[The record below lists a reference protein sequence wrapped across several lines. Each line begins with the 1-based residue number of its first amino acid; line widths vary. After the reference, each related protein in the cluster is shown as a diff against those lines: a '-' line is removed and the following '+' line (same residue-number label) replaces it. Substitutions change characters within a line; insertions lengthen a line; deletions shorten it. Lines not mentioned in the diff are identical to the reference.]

1 MSRIQY
7 RLKKRLYRL
16 KAYRRKGFGIH
27 SPYTFYLITSVIEA
41 KLHYYAFAKLQ
52 FHRKKAI
59 ELLKSKL
66 KITSADKSVHLKFKQ
81 EIKRLK
87 DGESIDR
94 LVFRLLN
101 FSKAKTPVYFGSDFG
116 YTASYMAKVDS
127 RNKIT
132 KVGKTE
138 GLKSIFDQIIHEELK
153 ISNLENLNFNQLKDS
168 LPKFDFVVVSDST
181 SAEVLNYLE
190 KNDNKILTNECFLIV
205 LNMYKTE
212 RLESFWLKMREKE
225 HYRVG
230 FDLFHMGILIAKEG
244 MQKQNYTRKYRF

>member
-27 SPYTFYLITSVIEA
+27 SPFTFYLITSVIEA

-59 ELLKSKL
+59 DLLKNKL
-66 KITSADKSVHLKFKQ
+66 KLASTDEFVHAKFKQ

-87 DGESIDR
+87 EGESVDR

-101 FSKAKTPVYFGSDFG
+101 FSKAKAPVYFGSDFG
-116 YTASYMAKVDS
+116 YTTSYMAKVDT
-127 RNKIT
+127 RNMIT
-132 KVGKTE
+132 KVGE
-138 GLKSIFDQIIHEELK
+138 FEELK
-153 ISNLENLNFNQLKDS
+153 NISEQIIQGGLKTTNLKYSNFNCFKEGNE
-168 LPKFDFVVVSDST
+168 KFDFVLVSDST
-181 SAEVLNYLE
+181 SEEVLNYLE
-190 KNDNKILTNECFLIV
+190 ENDNKILTNECFLIV

-212 RLESFWLKMREKE
+212 RLEFFWLKMREKE
-225 HYRVG
+225 QYRLG
-230 FDLFHMGILIAKEG
+230 LDLFHMGILVAKEG